1 MSARKRRSRRGFSLA
16 ECLVTLLILS
26 LMSALA
32 CGGISNALQSRVR
45 AIRVADAQT
54 VASTVAQAVA
64 DQLRYGQIA
73 QVEDAGVVGDG
84 YTVTIR
90 AAGVVL
96 SSGTYGAGVRLE
108 RDDQGRVVAQ
118 PVTAS
123 GGGYVPTG
131 DPYALLG
138 EKAYSSLALD
148 ELRFEADMDGE
159 QVKSVRVELSVGV
172 PAEEGET
179 GSLWSLTYTVSPL
192 NARMA
197 SL

>member
-1 MSARKRRSRRGFSLA
+1 MSARKRRARRGFSLA

-73 QVEDAGVVGDG
+73 QVED
-84 YTVTIR
+84 T
-90 AAGVVL
+90 GVVL

-108 RDDQGRVVAQ
+108 RDAQGRVVAQ

-123 GGGYVPTG
+123 GGGYVPAG

-148 ELRFEADMDGE
+148 GLRFEADMDGE

-172 PAEEGET
+172 SAEEGET
-179 GSLWSLTYTVSPL
+179 GSLWSLAYTISPL
-192 NARMA
+192 NTRVA